1 MKIVTA
7 AEANRQFSRVLRDI
21 GQGEVFTVLSRG
33 KAVATIAPA
42 KSVDARRD
50 VAKAA
55 LLDRLRKQEAS
66 GERNWTRDELYESWI
81 CESRSTPT

>member
-33 KAVATIAPA
+33 KAVATITPA
-42 KSVDARRD
+42 KSADARRD
-50 VAKAA
+50 AAKAA
-55 LLDRLRKQEAS
+55 LLDRLRKREAS
-66 GERNWTRDELYESWI
+66 GERNWTRDELYES
-81 CESRSTPT
+81 

>member
-1 MKIVTA
+1 MKTVTA

-42 KSVDARRD
+42 KPVDVHRRG
-50 VAKAA
+50 AQAA
-55 LLDRLRKQEAS
+55 LVARLRKQAAS
-66 GERNWTRDELYESWI
+66 GERTWTRDELYEG
-81 CESRSTPT
+81 